1 MAKKTGIVYVG
12 IGSHVVAL
20 DAGSGVEIWK
30 RKLKGSTFVT
40 LQVDGDALLAG
51 VNGEVFCLD
60 AKTGEVRW
68 HNKLKGLGMGFVTF
82 GTTNEISAAAA
93 AVAAQQAAA
102 SAAVIAS
109 T

>member
-20 DAGSGVEIWK
+20 DAGSGAEIWK

-68 HNKLKGLGMGFVTF
+68 HNKLKGYGMGFVTF
-82 GTTNEISAAAA
+82 GATNEVTAAAAIAAQAAAA
-93 AVAAQQAAA
+93 AVIAA
-102 SAAVIAS
+102 

>member
-20 DAGSGVEIWK
+20 DAGSGTEIWK
-30 RKLKGSTFVT
+30 RKLKSSTFVT

-68 HNKLKGLGMGFVTF
+68 HNKLKGYGMGFVTF
-82 GTTNEISAAAA
+82 GTTNEVSAAAA
-93 AVAAQQAAA
+93 IAAQQAAA
-102 SAAVIAS
+102 SAAVVAA